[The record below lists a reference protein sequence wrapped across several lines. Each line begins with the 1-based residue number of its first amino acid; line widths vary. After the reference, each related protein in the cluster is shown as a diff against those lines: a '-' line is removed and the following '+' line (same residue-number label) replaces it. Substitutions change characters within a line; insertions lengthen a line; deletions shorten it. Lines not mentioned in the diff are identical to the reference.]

1 MIQSKDYRAYVCDNK
16 QLIDA
21 LKENNSVLISRLSD
35 VFKVLDHIIN
45 LERLK
50 KNISDELEVI
60 FETGFSYIHEELEI
74 IKIYYNNYFNKSITD
89 LLAYENAINYL
100 LYLEDLTEALSEKG
114 KLTKELKQKLEE
126 IINSLDKKIQ
136 NKELIDENVFEDYD
150 FFIDTNV
157 PTGDNIYTTDYIFSL
172 ILEEMGI

>member
-21 LKENNSVLISRLSD
+21 LKENNSVLVSRLSD
-35 VFKVLDHIIN
+35 VFKVLDHIVN

-74 IKIYYNNYFNKSITD
+74 IKIYYDNYFNKSITD
-89 LLAYENAINYL
+89 LLAYENAITNINIL
-100 LYLEDLTEALSEKG
+100 KAIIKARVTFSILYPS
-114 KLTKELKQKLEE
+114 
-126 IINSLDKKIQ
+126 
-136 NKELIDENVFEDYD
+136 
-150 FFIDTNV
+150 
-157 PTGDNIYTTDYIFSL
+157 SL
-172 ILEEMGI
+172 IIYCNFIN

>member
-1 MIQSKDYRAYVCDNK
+1 MIQSKDYHSYVCDSK
-16 QLIDA
+16 LWRQAI
-21 LKENNSVLISRLSD
+21 KENNSVLISRLSD

>member
-1 MIQSKDYRAYVCDNK
+1 M
-16 QLIDA
+16 
-21 LKENNSVLISRLSD
+21 
-35 VFKVLDHIIN
+35 
-45 LERLK
+45 
-50 KNISDELEVI
+50 I

-74 IKIYYNNYFNKSITD
+74 IKIYYDNYFNKSITD

>member
-60 FETGFSYIHEELEI
+60 FETGFRRSCRIC
-74 IKIYYNNYFNKSITD
+74 KNKWNHS
-89 LLAYENAINYL
+89 A
-100 LYLEDLTEALSEKG
+100 
-114 KLTKELKQKLEE
+114 
-126 IINSLDKKIQ
+126 
-136 NKELIDENVFEDYD
+136 
-150 FFIDTNV
+150 
-157 PTGDNIYTTDYIFSL
+157 FSCSST
-172 ILEEMGI
+172 

>member
-1 MIQSKDYRAYVCDNK
+1 MIQSKDYRAYVCDSK

-35 VFKVLDHIIN
+35 VFKVLDHIVS

-50 KNISDELEVI
+50 KTISEELEVI

-74 IKIYYNNYFNKSITD
+74 IKIYYNNYFDKSITD
-89 LLAYENAINYL
+89 LLKYESAINYL

-114 KLTKELKQKLEE
+114 KLTKDLKLKLEE

-136 NKELIDENVFEDYD
+136 NKESIDENELSDYD
-150 FFIDTNV
+150 LFIETNIL
-157 PTGDNIYTTDYIFSL
+157 TCDNIYTTDYIFSL